1 LRRRAGAARRR
12 RGAALRAARARRARR
27 RRLAHARGLPAA
39 LTLPPRSPASALEPE
54 KKTASAKETPSV
66 NIELIFGKVADHGA
80 TWVLW
85 ALLALS
91 VGGIAIIVERSV
103 CFWTTRDDI
112 QSLSAE
118 LSRHIMS
125 GHWQK
130 AEKLLSE
137 SPSFEARVALAALGQ
152 EDPESADQLMLGASQ
167 NARLELE
174 RFLPFLGT
182 VGSNAP
188 FVGLLGTVVGI
199 IGAFQQLDQSRGA
212 WTDGLMSEIGEAL
225 IATAV

>member
-1 LRRRAGAARRR
+1 M
-12 RGAALRAARARRARR
+12 
-27 RRLAHARGLPAA
+27 
-39 LTLPPRSPASALEPE
+39 
-54 KKTASAKETPSV
+54 
-66 NIELIFGKVADHGA
+66 NIELIFGKMAELGA

-91 VGGIAIIVERSV
+91 VSGIAIIVERAI
-103 CFWTTRDDI
+103 CFYSTRDDI

-118 LSRHIMS
+118 LGRLVFARQ
-125 GHWQK
+125 WRR

-137 SPSFEARVALAALGQ
+137 SPSFEARVALAAMGQ
-152 EDPESADQLMLGASQ
+152 EDPDSADQLMLGASQ

-174 RFLPFLGT
+174 KNLAFLGT

-188 FVGLLGTVVGI
+188 FVGLLGTVIGI
-199 IGAFQQLDQSRGA
+199 IGAFRKLDQSRGA

-225 IATAV
+225 IATAVGLLVALPAIAAFNVFRGVVQTRLARADGLRRVVLGQLHAQREV

>member
-1 LRRRAGAARRR
+1 M
-12 RGAALRAARARRARR
+12 
-27 RRLAHARGLPAA
+27 
-39 LTLPPRSPASALEPE
+39 
-54 KKTASAKETPSV
+54 
-66 NIELIFGKVADHGA
+66 NIELIFGKIADFGA

-91 VGGIAIIVERSV
+91 IGGIAIIVERAV

-118 LSRHIMS
+118 LSRYIAS
-125 GHWQK
+125 GQWQR

-152 EDPESADQLMLGASQ
+152 RDPASADQLMLGASQ

-174 RFLPFLGT
+174 RYLPFLGT

-199 IGAFQQLDQSRGA
+199 IGAFQKLDQARGA

-225 IATAV
+225 IATAVGLLVALPAIAAFNVFRGVVQTRLTRADALRRVVLGQLHARREA

>member
-1 LRRRAGAARRR
+1 M
-12 RGAALRAARARRARR
+12 
-27 RRLAHARGLPAA
+27 
-39 LTLPPRSPASALEPE
+39 
-54 KKTASAKETPSV
+54 
-66 NIELIFGKVADHGA
+66 NIELIFGKIADLGA

-91 VGGIAIIVERSV
+91 IGGIAIIVERAV

-112 QSLSAE
+112 PGLSAE
-118 LSRHIMS
+118 LSRHIAS

-137 SPSFEARVALAALGQ
+137 SPSYEARVALAALGR
-152 EDPESADQLMLGASQ
+152 EDPQSADQLMLGACQ

-174 RFLPFLGT
+174 RYLPFLGT

-199 IGAFQQLDQSRGA
+199 IGAFQKLDQARGA

-225 IATAV
+225 IATAVGLLVALPAIAAFNVFRGVVQTRLARADALRRVVLAALHARREA

>member
-1 LRRRAGAARRR
+1 M
-12 RGAALRAARARRARR
+12 
-27 RRLAHARGLPAA
+27 
-39 LTLPPRSPASALEPE
+39 
-54 KKTASAKETPSV
+54 
-66 NIELIFGKVADHGA
+66 NIELIFGKIAGLGA

-85 ALLALS
+85 ALLVLS
-91 VGGIAIIVERSV
+91 VTGLAIIVERAV

-112 QSLSAE
+112 QALSAE
-118 LSRHIMS
+118 LARLIAQRQ
-125 GHWQK
+125 WQK

-137 SPSFEARVALAALGQ
+137 SPSFEARVAFAALGH

-174 RFLPFLGT
+174 RNLSFLGT

-199 IGAFQQLDQSRGA
+199 IGAFRQLDQARGA

-225 IATAV
+225 IATAVGLLVALPAIAAFNVFRGVVQTRLTRADALRRVVLGELHARREA